1 MSVPVSLKFFYFLM
15 QYLRRILL
23 CDVNRYHI
31 VPGTFVRLPRNL
43 GRLFRQPVLAA
54 SLAPGEE
61 SLGATTEALKGFCF
75 QIVLGASMVM

>member
-1 MSVPVSLKFFYFLM
+1 MLQIVTMK
-15 QYLRRILL
+15 Q
-23 CDVNRYHI
+23 D

-43 GRLFRQPVLAA
+43 GRLFRQPVLVA